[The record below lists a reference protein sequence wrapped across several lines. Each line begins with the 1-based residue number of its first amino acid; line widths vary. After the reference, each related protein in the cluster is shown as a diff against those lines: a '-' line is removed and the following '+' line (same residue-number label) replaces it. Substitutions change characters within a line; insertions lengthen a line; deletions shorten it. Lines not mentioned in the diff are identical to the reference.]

1 MHTYRRSGLLGSPSI
16 EGRAA
21 PLIVLVFEVIL
32 IVLDGTNFTLSRGM
46 NLSIGSE
53 GGSSKQSLTPT
64 MDQGTLT

>member
-21 PLIVLVFEVIL
+21 PLIVLVFDVIP
-32 IVLDGTNFTLSRGM
+32 IVLDGTLSRGM